1 MDLGVYIGELL
12 GLQGEVSV
20 PGIGHFTQVRI
31 NGYYNEQEKKFYPP
45 AHEVSFEPQSKDDDE
60 LAKYISNKKNISLA
74 SSRYFIDK

>member
-31 NGYYNEQEKKFYPP
+31 NGYYNEQENKFYPP
-45 AHEVSFEPQSKDDDE
+45 AHEVHNDPP
-60 LAKYISNKKNISLA
+60 
-74 SSRYFIDK
+74 